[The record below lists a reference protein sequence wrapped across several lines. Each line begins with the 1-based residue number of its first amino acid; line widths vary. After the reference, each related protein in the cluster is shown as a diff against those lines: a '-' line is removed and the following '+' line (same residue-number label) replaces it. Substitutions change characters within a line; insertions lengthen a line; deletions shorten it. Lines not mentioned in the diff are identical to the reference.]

1 MRGLNAEVLRTF
13 VAVAETKS
21 FTLAA
26 QRLGLGQS
34 TVSQHIKRLEDLVG
48 RSVLARDTHSVALT
62 PDGDALLDL
71 ARRALDA
78 HDGIERYA
86 SGTRLRVRLK
96 LGIAE
101 DFVIA
106 GLHDV
111 LAEFA
116 LQHPSVDLELTVGLS
131 IAVLERFDA
140 GEIDVVFA
148 KRRLGDTRGQV
159 AWRERLVWIG
169 RPGIRPDPGL
179 PLPLLLFP
187 PPSIT
192 RAAVLRALDA
202 AGRQWRVA
210 CTSDSFSGIFA
221 AAQAGMGVAAHSARL
236 IPPGLAM
243 LPTSRF
249 LPELSEVEFVVIGP
263 GKHNPAAAALEAAI
277 LRGSGEFQRAS

>member
-62 PDGDALLDL
+62 PDGHALLDL

-78 HDGIERYA
+78 HDSIERYA
-86 SGTRLRVRLK
+86 SGTRLRVTLK

-148 KRRLGDTRGQV
+148 KRRLGDTRGRV

-243 LPTSRF
+243 LPASRF

-263 GKHNPAAAALEAAI
+263 GKHNPAASALEAAI

>member
-13 VAVAETKS
+13 AAVAETRS

-34 TVSQHIKRLEDLVG
+34 TVSQHIQRLESRVG
-48 RSVLARDTHSVALT
+48 RAVLTRDTHSVALT

-71 ARRALDA
+71 VRRVLDA
-78 HDGIERYA
+78 HDSIERYA
-86 SGTRLRVRLK
+86 SNARLRGRLR

-106 GLHDV
+106 GLQDV
-111 LAEFA
+111 LAAFA
-116 LQHPSVDLELTVGLS
+116 VQHPSVDLELTVGLS
-131 IAVLERFDA
+131 VGVFERFDA
-140 GEIDVVFA
+140 GEVDVVFA
-148 KRRLGDTRGQV
+148 KRRPGDTRGRV

-169 RPGIRPDPGL
+169 RAGIRPDPNL

-187 PPSIT
+187 APSIS
-192 RAAVLRALDA
+192 RAAALRALDA
-202 AGRQWRVA
+202 ADRKWRVA

-221 AAQAGMGVAAHSARL
+221 AAQAGLGVAAHAAKL
-236 IPPGLAM
+236 IPPGLVA

-263 GKHNPAAAALEAAI
+263 GPQNAAASALEEAI
-277 LRGSGEFQRAS
+277 LRGSGELQRTF